1 MSGSKKRGLG
11 GLVYSTDPNF
21 IPPHE
26 EAEEVETLPAAQQ
39 KLRVQLDKKNRGGKV
54 VTLVTGFV
62 GTGADMEALG
72 KQLKN
77 LCGTGGSAKDGEI
90 LVQGDQREK
99 LITWLV
105 KQGYSQAKRVG

>member
-21 IPPHE
+21 VPQQE
-26 EAEEVETLPAAQQ
+26 ESEELETLPAAQQ

-54 VTLVTGFV
+54 VTLITGFI
-62 GTGADMEALG
+62 GTVQDMETLG

-99 LITWLV
+99 VLIWLN
-105 KQGYSQAKRVG
+105 KQGYTQSKRIG